1 MEMETRTRKVR
12 KTKEQ
17 LQAEAEARKTNTQ
30 VDSPKIPD
38 HVNCRCTL
46 DSEKLAESALRA
58 SAIMRAFGMGIESAS
73 IRSKFTP
80 VRIIKN
86 GPATV
91 VFWKDGTKTVV
102 KCAPETTPSDYDAF
116 TAALAIKIFGN
127 NSRLKKMI
135 KVLTVVENPNKK
147 KVKEPAEAAVQKIE
161 TATEG

>member
-1 MEMETRTRKVR
+1 METRTRKVR
-12 KTKEQ
+12 PEI
-17 LQAEAEARKTNTQ
+17 NTQ

-38 HVNCRCTL
+38 HVNCRCTP
-46 DSEKLAESALRA
+46 DFEKLNESALRA
-58 SAIMRAFGMGIESAS
+58 SAIMRALSMDIESAS
-73 IRSKFTP
+73 ISAKFTP

-102 KCAPETTPSDYDAF
+102 KCAPETAPSDYDAF

-147 KVKEPAEAAVQKIE
+147 KVKEPAETAVQATEAAV
-161 TATEG
+161 EG

>member
-17 LQAEAEARKTNTQ
+17 LQAEAEARKTNMQ

-38 HVNCRCTL
+38 HVNCRCNSMT
-46 DSEKLAESALRA
+46 E
-58 SAIMRAFGMGIESAS
+58 SAIMWTVGMEIKSA
-73 IRSKFTP
+73 IIMLEFTP

-127 NSRLKKMI
+127 NSRLKKML

-147 KVKEPAEAAVQKIE
+147 KVKEPAETAIQATEAAV
-161 TATEG
+161 EG

>member
-1 MEMETRTRKVR
+1 METRMRKVR
-12 KTKEQ
+12 PE
-17 LQAEAEARKTNTQ
+17 TNMQ

-38 HVNCRCTL
+38 HVNCRCNP
-46 DSEKLAESALRA
+46 DYEKMTESALRA
-58 SAIMRAFGMGIESAS
+58 SAIMRALGMEIESATIS
-73 IRSKFTP
+73 LKFIP
-80 VRIIKN
+80 IKIIKN

-147 KVKEPAEAAVQKIE
+147 KVKEPAETAVQATEAAV
-161 TATEG
+161 EG

>member
-1 MEMETRTRKVR
+1 METRTRKVR
-12 KTKEQ
+12 PEI
-17 LQAEAEARKTNTQ
+17 NMQ

-38 HVNCRCTL
+38 HVNCRCKP
-46 DSEKLAESALRA
+46 DYEKMTE
-58 SAIMRAFGMGIESAS
+58 SAIMRTLGMEIEFATISL
-73 IRSKFTP
+73 KFIP
-80 VRIIKN
+80 IKIIKN

-135 KVLTVVENPNKK
+135 KFLTVVDNPNKK
-147 KVKEPAEAAVQKIE
+147 KGQG
-161 TATEG
+161 TCRNRCSGN

>member
-1 MEMETRTRKVR
+1 MEMETRMRKVR
-12 KTKEQ
+12 PEI
-17 LQAEAEARKTNTQ
+17 NTQ
-30 VDSPKIPD
+30 VDFPKIPD
-38 HVNCRCTL
+38 HVNCRCKPE
-46 DSEKLAESALRA
+46 SET
-58 SAIMRAFGMGIESAS
+58 MREFMKNIEFT
-73 IRSKFTP
+73 IGRLKFTP
-80 VRIIKN
+80 IRIIKN

-147 KVKEPAEAAVQKIE
+147 KAKEPAETAVQVNEAAVE
-161 TATEG
+161 E

>member
-1 MEMETRTRKVR
+1 MEMEIKTRTRKVR

-17 LQAEAEARKTNTQ
+17 LQAEAEALKTNMQ

-38 HVNCRCTL
+38 HVICA
-46 DSEKLAESALRA
+46 SEAIRALSMAAESLK
-58 SAIMRAFGMGIESAS
+58 
-73 IRSKFTP
+73 IRTNFQP

-86 GPATV
+86 GPATI

-116 TAALAIKIFGN
+116 TAALAIKIFSN

-135 KVLTVVENPNKK
+135 KVLTVKAEKKPVNKGDQN
-147 KVKEPAEAAVQKIE
+147 ERPDCL
-161 TATEG
+161 

>member
-1 MEMETRTRKVR
+1 METRMRKVR
-12 KTKEQ
+12 PE
-17 LQAEAEARKTNTQ
+17 TNMQ

-38 HVNCRCTL
+38 HVNCRCNP
-46 DSEKLAESALRA
+46 DSET
-58 SAIMRAFGMGIESAS
+58 MREFVKSIELT
-73 IRSKFTP
+73 IVRQKFTP
-80 VRIIKN
+80 VKIIKN

-135 KVLTVVENPNKK
+135 KVLTVQAEKKSANKGDRN
-147 KVKEPAEAAVQKIE
+147 ERPDCL
-161 TATEG
+161 

>member
-1 MEMETRTRKVR
+1 METRMRKVR
-12 KTKEQ
+12 PEI
-17 LQAEAEARKTNTQ
+17 NMQ

-38 HVNCRCTL
+38 HVNCRCKP
-46 DSEKLAESALRA
+46 DYEKMTESALRA
-58 SAIMRAFGMGIESAS
+58 SAIMRALGMEIESATIS
-73 IRSKFTP
+73 LKFIP
-80 VRIIKN
+80 IKIIKN

-102 KCAPETTPSDYDAF
+102 KCAPETAPSDYDAF

-127 NSRLKKMI
+127 NSRLKKMM

-161 TATEG
+161 TAMEG

>member
-1 MEMETRTRKVR
+1 METRTRKVR
-12 KTKEQ
+12 SEI
-17 LQAEAEARKTNTQ
+17 NMQ

-38 HVNCRCTL
+38 HVNCRCTP

-127 NSRLKKMI
+127 NSRLKKMM
-135 KVLTVVENPNKK
+135 KVLTVKAEKKPVNKGDQN
-147 KVKEPAEAAVQKIE
+147 ERPDCL
-161 TATEG
+161 